1 MCKKV
6 SNAHVLFMLD
16 MVMAFV
22 CCNHQ
27 DETTLTGSNKVFNT
41 PSFPSVPEVSFPA
54 CFSSTTLSSDL

>member
-1 MCKKV
+1 MSKNV

-16 MVMAFV
+16 LVMAVV

-41 PSFPSVPEVSFPA
+41 PSFPSVPRSLG
-54 CFSSTTLSSDL
+54 SSLLFLHNSVQ